1 MYQVNYFTIK
11 NFTIMSAQMN
21 HSDYM
26 RKVKT
31 LSVESLNYIIK
42 DCKEAIAALPD
53 NPKNGYYM
61 DEIHY
66 CYMEL
71 VARRKKGKK

>member
-1 MYQVNYFTIK
+1 
-11 NFTIMSAQMN
+11 MSAQMN

-31 LSVESLNYIIK
+31 LSIESLNYIIQ

-66 CYMEL
+66 CCMEL
-71 VARRKKGKK
+71 VARKNKGKRK

>member
-1 MYQVNYFTIK
+1 
-11 NFTIMSAQMN
+11 MSTQMN
-21 HSDYM
+21 HSAYM

-31 LSVESLNYIIK
+31 LSIESLNYIIK

-66 CYMEL
+66 CSMEL
-71 VARRKKGKK
+71 VARKNKGKRK